1 MIFDK
6 CDKCDFEQT
15 AFSLDLAYYSLQNI
29 YKCYHVIFDKK
40 SGSTKRIRNYNPAHK
55 MVETFE
61 NPWVL
66 LIHLSQPGLI
76 IDGITAHVEDF
87 HAVKALS

>member
-1 MIFDK
+1 
-6 CDKCDFEQT
+6 
-15 AFSLDLAYYSLQNI
+15 
-29 YKCYHVIFDKK
+29 
-40 SGSTKRIRNYNPAHK
+40 

-66 LIHLSQPGLI
+66 LIHLSQPSLI
-76 IDGITAHVEDF
+76 IDGITAHEEDF